1 VPHPCRFQVFRVR
14 VLHPGIANPHPFNA
28 FYIRSSAIQKVI
40 DTRYTFMLF
49 SGVFADQNS
58 RHPFSI
64 PTISAACPTLP
75 RHFPTSLNS
84 FRINTYEIPRKCCNQ
99 RTYGKAKP
107 FRCNTYKKQGGG
119 VCYAHPTRMRIL
131 SDYRESKDSSPV
143 PLLARSFHSLHQ
155 ECFTTLLQSTA
166 SALFLKTAGCIPTI
180 PILELSARTNGL
192 QH

>member
-14 VLHPGIANPHPFNA
+14 VLHPGIVNPHPFNA

-49 SGVFADQNS
+49 SRVFADQNS

-64 PTISAACPTLP
+64 PTIAAACPTLP

-107 FRCNTYKKQGGG
+107 FRCNTYKKQRGGG
-119 VCYAHPTRMRIL
+119 CY
-131 SDYRESKDSSPV
+131 
-143 PLLARSFHSLHQ
+143 
-155 ECFTTLLQSTA
+155 
-166 SALFLKTAGCIPTI
+166 G
-180 PILELSARTNGL
+180 
-192 QH
+192 